1 MGAFCSH
8 YLYPDALVEAFLS
21 KTERERKVDGRKQY
35 GLKRDLGNTSVGT
48 FECDSCDKITGNSF
62 STTASR

>member
-1 MGAFCSH
+1 MGAFCSQ
-8 YLYPDALVEAFLS
+8 YLYLDALVEAFLS
-21 KTERERKVDGRKQY
+21 KSERERKADGRKQY

-48 FECDSCDKITGNSF
+48 FECDPCDKITGNSF